1 VVVRLGVCRRAM
13 QLHCNSVV
21 SLGSSDLSIVV
32 SLDPIHRV
40 VIKNA

>member
-1 VVVRLGVCRRAM
+1 VQCDCIVT
-13 QLHCNSVV
+13 QLYHEVIF
-21 SLGSSDLSIVV
+21 SDLSIVV

>member
-1 VVVRLGVCRRAM
+1 LYHEVIF
-13 QLHCNSVV
+13 
-21 SLGSSDLSIVV
+21 SDLSIVV